1 MIKTIT
7 TLIMAASC
15 MLARADDRFGFATL
29 FDQQGASPNWNPD
42 AVMPLI
48 AATGAGWI
56 RDDWNWKLNET
67 TPGVYRV
74 YPAKQHW
81 LDMAAGHG
89 VKGGA
94 VFQYP
99 TSVYADPWD
108 PQAAANFLAWA
119 AQKESS
125 KNAAFEITNQPK
137 KGEGATEGRGA
148 EA

>member
-56 RDDWNWKLNET
+56 RADWNWKLNET
-67 TPGVYRV
+67 SPGAYRV
-74 YPAKQHW
+74 YPTKQHW
-81 LDMAAGHG
+81 LDMAVA
-89 VKGGA
+89 KRLKSFA
-94 VFQYP
+94 AFPYP
-99 TSVYADPWD
+99 PISYPAPWD
-108 PQAAANFLAWA
+108 PLDAGNF
-119 AQKESS
+119 
-125 KNAAFEITNQPK
+125 
-137 KGEGATEGRGA
+137 R
-148 EA
+148 

>member
-56 RDDWNWKLNET
+56 RDDWHWKLNET
-67 TPGVYRV
+67 SPEVYRV

-81 LDMAAGHG
+81 LELAGAHG
-89 VKGGA
+89 LKVVA
-94 VFQYP
+94 LFYVSPLFF
-99 TSVYADPWD
+99 ADPWES
-108 PQAAANFLAWA
+108 QSACNFCAW
-119 AQKESS
+119 
-125 KNAAFEITNQPK
+125 
-137 KGEGATEGRGA
+137 
-148 EA
+148 